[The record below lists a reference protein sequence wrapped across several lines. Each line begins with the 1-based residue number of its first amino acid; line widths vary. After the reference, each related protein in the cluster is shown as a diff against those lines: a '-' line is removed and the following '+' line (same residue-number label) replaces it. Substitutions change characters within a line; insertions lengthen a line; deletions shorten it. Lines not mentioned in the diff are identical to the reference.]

1 MYGALI
7 QELVRNGHDVC
18 AVNPVYDATE
28 TRLLS
33 EGKNLRLL
41 QVKSLPLFGVN
52 LIRKGIANV
61 LLPYIYQRAIDKY
74 LKGEKFDLIITPTPP
89 ITLANVV
96 ARMKKRCRA
105 KTYLIL
111 RDIFPQN
118 AVDLGFMKK
127 WWPLYWHFR
136 RQEKKLYSVCDKIGC
151 MSQGNIDYIRKHNP
165 EVPTEKLH
173 ILENFQTIEPLAER
187 LPEDED
193 LKAKYGVGGK
203 FVVIFGGNMGVPQK
217 LENVLALA
225 QACERDYKD
234 VAFLLVG
241 KGVQQAR
248 IKKLIEEMKLSNVV
262 LRDFVPYQD
271 YQKLVAQCDVGL
283 ISLNERFTIPNI
295 PSKTLSYFNLKIP
308 VLASL
313 DAATDYGKI
322 LDEIGAGFWSLAGD
336 IETFKANFDK
346 LYKDAELRKR
356 MGENGRRYLET
367 HMSDKVAYQTLMANL

>member
-1 MYGALI
+1 MYAALI
-7 QELVRNGHDVC
+7 HELVRNGHEVC
-18 AVNPVYDATE
+18 VVAPVAASEQTE
-28 TRLLS
+28 IESVS
-33 EGKNLRLL
+33 EKLRLL
-41 QVKSLPLFGVN
+41 KVKSLPLFGVN

-61 LLPYIYQRAIDKY
+61 LLPFIYQRAIDRY

-96 ARMKKRCRA
+96 ARMKKRSRA

-118 AVDLGFMKK
+118 AIDLGFMKK

-136 RQEKKLYSVCDKIGC
+136 RQEKKLYRVCDKIGC
-151 MSQGNIDYIRKHNP
+151 MSQGNIDYIRKHDP
-165 EVPTEKLH
+165 EVPAEKLH
-173 ILENFQTIEPLAER
+173 ILENFQTVEPLVPAA
-187 LPEDED
+187 ED
-193 LKAKYGVGGK
+193 LKAKYGVSGK

-225 QACERDYKD
+225 KACEADYPD
-234 VAFLLVG
+234 VVFLLVG

-248 IKKLIEEMKLSNVV
+248 IRKMIDEMNLSNTI
-262 LRDFVPYQD
+262 LKDFIPYQD
-271 YQKLVAQCDVGL
+271 YQKLVAQCDIGL

-322 LDEIGAGFWSLAGD
+322 LEDINAGLWSIAGD
-336 IETFKANFDK
+336 VPALKANFDK
-346 LYKDAELRKR
+346 LYRDPERRKQ

-367 HMSDKVAYQTLMANL
+367 HMSDKVAYRVLMDALGK